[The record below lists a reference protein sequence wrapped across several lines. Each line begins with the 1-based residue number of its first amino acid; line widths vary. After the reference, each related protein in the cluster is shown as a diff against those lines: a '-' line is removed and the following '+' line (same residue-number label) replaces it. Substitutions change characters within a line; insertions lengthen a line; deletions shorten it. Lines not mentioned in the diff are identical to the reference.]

1 MGAEPEFETLGRG
14 QLTLLDVIA
23 QSIGFIGPVFA
34 SAFFISTIAGASF
47 TGKGAGIAVPVSI
60 VLAAVGILGVAWIIS
75 RYARRIHAAGS
86 LYDYVTDG
94 FGRRA
99 GFLAGCVYYG
109 GMSMLTL
116 VIGLAFGGFLSST
129 LSNTVDVDIQWYW
142 LAIAFW
148 IVSFFMQ
155 YLGVQ
160 VSTRAQLVLALG
172 SMLIISGFAVY
183 IILKGGGSGNSVKPF
198 SPGQST
204 ASGIFYGVLYAVILF
219 IGFESSANLAEETAD
234 PRRNIPH
241 AILISVVVAG
251 IFYVTLAYAL
261 LIVFGLDLGAFLDL
275 NNFPQLAVAAGGGA
289 DPSIGSTRFGELV
302 QWLIVID
309 IAAVALGTATGSSRG
324 LFALARDGR
333 LPRGLAAV
341 HPTHKTPYVAAG
353 VTAIAAIAV
362 IIIVHLTGGLVLND
376 PKSDPGEWFGFF
388 QFGAAFGGFC
398 LVLVYLAISLTG
410 FRGQPGENRVA
421 LAVAGAVGTIAMCA
435 AVYGVVK
442 GAPALWRLD
451 RVWWISLI
459 WIGLGVVAMVLLQAR
474 GAFAQQTAG
483 ETSALHD

>member
-60 VLAAVGILGVAWIIS
+60 ILAGVGILGVAWIIS

-86 LYDYVTDG
+86 LYDYVTES
-94 FGRRA
+94 FGRQA
-99 GFLAGCVYYG
+99 GFLAGWVYYG

-116 VIGLAFGGFLSST
+116 AIGFAFGGFLSST
-129 LSNTVDVDIQWYW
+129 LSDTLGWDIQWYW

-148 IVSFFMQ
+148 IVAFGMQ

-219 IGFESSANLAEETAD
+219 IGFESAANLAEETAD
-234 PRRNIPH
+234 PRRNIPR
-241 AILISVVVAG
+241 AILISVIAAG
-251 IFYVTLAYAL
+251 VFYVTLAYAL
-261 LIVFGLDLGAFLDL
+261 LIVFGLDLATFLKS
-275 NNFPQLAVAAGGGA
+275 FPQLAVAAGGGA

-302 QWLIVID
+302 EWLIVID
-309 IAAVALGTATGSSRG
+309 IAAVGLGTATGTSRG

-333 LPRGLAAV
+333 LPRQLAAV
-341 HPTHKTPYVAAG
+341 HPTHKTPYIAAAT
-353 VTAIAAIAV
+353 TAIASIAV
-362 IIIVHLTGGLVLND
+362 IIIVHLTDGLVLND
-376 PKSDPGEWFGFF
+376 PKTDPGEWFGFL
-388 QFGAAFGGFC
+388 QFGAAFGGFS
-398 LVLVYLAISLTG
+398 LVIVYLAISLSG
-410 FRGQPGENRVA
+410 FLGQPGENRLLLA
-421 LAVAGAVGTIAMCA
+421 LAGAVGTISMCA
-435 AVYGVVK
+435 AIYGVVK
-442 GAPALWRLD
+442 GAPELWRLD

-459 WIGLGVVAMVLLQAR
+459 WIGLGVIALVVLQSR
-474 GAFAQQTAG
+474 GAFAVRTAG
-483 ETSALHD
+483 ETRALHD

>member
-47 TGKGAGIAVPVSI
+47 TGKGAGIAAPVSI
-60 VLAAVGILGVAWIIS
+60 LLAAVGILGVAWIIS

-99 GFLAGCVYYG
+99 GFLAGWVYYG

-116 VIGLAFGGFLSST
+116 AIGLAFGGFLSST
-129 LSNTVDVDIQWYW
+129 LSDTLDVDIQWYW

-148 IVSFFMQ
+148 IIAFGMQ

-160 VSTRAQLVLALG
+160 VSTRAQLVLAVG
-172 SMLIISGFAVY
+172 SMLIIAGFAVY
-183 IILKGGGSGNSVKPF
+183 IILKGGGSGNSVDPF
-198 SPGQST
+198 DPGQST
-204 ASGIFYGVLYAVILF
+204 ASGIFYGVLYAVIMF
-219 IGFESSANLAEETAD
+219 IGFETAANLAEETAE
-234 PRRNIPH
+234 PRRQIPR
-241 AILISVVVAG
+241 AILISVVVAA
-251 IFYVTLAYAL
+251 IFYTALAYAL
-261 LIVFGLDLGAFLDL
+261 MIIFGLDLDTFLKS
-275 NNFPQLAVAAGGGA
+275 FPQLAVAAAGGA

-302 QWLIVID
+302 EWLIVID

-333 LPRGLAAV
+333 LPRQLAAV
-341 HPTHKTPYVAAG
+341 HPRYKTPYVAAG
-353 VTAIAAIAV
+353 VTAIASIAV
-362 IIIVHLTGGLVLND
+362 IVLVHLTDGLVLND
-376 PKSDPGEWFGFF
+376 PTTDPGEWFGFF
-388 QFGAAFGGFC
+388 QWGAAFGGFC

-410 FRGQPGENRVA
+410 FFGQPGENRVA
-421 LAVAGAVGTIAMCA
+421 LAVAGAVGTITMCA

-459 WIGLGVVAMVLLQAR
+459 WIGLGVVVLMILQAR
-474 GAFAQQTAG
+474 GAFAQRTAG
-483 ETSALHD
+483 ETGALHE